1 MNLLRVIDIVDLKV
15 YSKFDLI
22 EIEGSR
28 SIQIED
34 SQIQNVYPATGV
46 LNANVKVLQ
55 TDIEHE
61 IYALISYTIKGIKKE
76 NVPAN
81 LISVQAQTVQDN

>member
-34 SQIQNVYPATGV
+34 SQI
-46 LNANVKVLQ
+46 
-55 TDIEHE
+55 
-61 IYALISYTIKGIKKE
+61 
-76 NVPAN
+76 
-81 LISVQAQTVQDN
+81 